1 MYQHRVKMASHF
13 AQNTMCLANLVS
25 PVASPHK
32 DNRKLSQD
40 DGPSNESDYHLGAL
54 NRKTNIII
62 VVSNSEENLEVVL
75 LASQSHLLQRH
86 NL

>member
-13 AQNTMCLANLVS
+13 VQNTIWLPNIVS

-54 NRKTNIII
+54 NSKTNMIII
-62 VVSNSEENLEVVL
+62 VSNSEKNLVVSL
-75 LASQSHLLQRH
+75 LASQNQLLQRH